1 MPGVGNGFLAHEQRE
16 AKTISYVFRGLAKI
30 AWPQLRGWKELNLY
44 KIGFL
49 PERVQGVLTLC
60 EFHYCDF
67 SKKLPYKNFWLYYF
81 ITATFWA
88 KMFALCE
95 FLAISFH

>member
-49 PERVQGVLTLC
+49 PERVQGVLTSDYHRF
-60 EFHYCDF
+60 EV
-67 SKKLPYKNFWLYYF
+67 
-81 ITATFWA
+81 
-88 KMFALCE
+88 
-95 FLAISFH
+95 